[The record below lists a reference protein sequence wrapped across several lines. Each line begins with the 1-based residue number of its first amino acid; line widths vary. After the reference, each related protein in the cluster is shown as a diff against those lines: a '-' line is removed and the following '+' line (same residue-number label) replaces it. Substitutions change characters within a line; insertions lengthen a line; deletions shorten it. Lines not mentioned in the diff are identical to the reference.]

1 MSTPKRKVGRP
12 KKNPR
17 KEPRPREGVIAEL
30 KNNFPPPNQIVM
42 SIMYDNPMRWKRV
55 FDLFK
60 SMSASGLHMKFSG
73 TDLTITTQDHVKRN
87 KVMVPFHGA
96 RQHHYY
102 CPQEFEANILQQK
115 IDDHLQTVDA
125 NFDLIRIY
133 SRAIKRRS
141 FLYMQL
147 NHAAKPRFTDLQ
159 ELELMDSDK
168 CERVSGIE
176 EALAAEK
183 DYPIKFRLEA
193 KVFKKYI
200 NNVIKKTKEL
210 TIQKK
215 GKDPLKFQYVPN
227 KGKGIKER
235 RFNHA
240 EDIQLESNV
249 AEDDIF
255 AVTAYASDIKPMTCS
270 CIDDYI
276 YVSADKNRP
285 LIFSAYL
292 DCEIDGGK
300 PKLGTQ
306 AVTIKV
312 ITNIVTAS

>member
-1 MSTPKRKVGRP
+1 MSTQKRKVGRP

-17 KEPRPREGVIAEL
+17 KEPRPREGVITEL
-30 KNNFPPPNQIVM
+30 KNNFPPPNPIVM

-60 SMSASGLHMKFSG
+60 AMSASGLNMKFSG
-73 TDLTITTQDHVKRN
+73 TDLIITTQGHVKRN
-87 KVMVPFHGA
+87 KVMVQFHGA

-102 CPQEFEANILQQK
+102 CPQEFEAHILQQK
-115 IDDHLQTVDA
+115 IDDHLQAVDA

-147 NHAAKPRFTDLQ
+147 NHATQPRFTDLQ
-159 ELELMDSDK
+159 ELELMDKDK
-168 CERVSGIE
+168 FESVGGIE
-176 EALAAEK
+176 EALAAER
-183 DYPIKFRLEA
+183 DYPVKFRLES

-200 NNVIKKTKEL
+200 NHTIKQAKEL

-215 GKDPLKFQYVPN
+215 GKDALKFQYTPN
-227 KGKGIKER
+227 KGKGVKER
-235 RFNHA
+235 RFNHD
-240 EDIQLESNV
+240 EDIQLESRV
-249 AEDDIF
+249 ADDDIF
-255 AVTAYASDIKPMTCS
+255 AVSAYVSDMKPIACS
-270 CIDDYI
+270 CIDDHI

-292 DCEIDGGK
+292 DCEMEGGK

-312 ITNIVTAS
+312 ITNIVKAG